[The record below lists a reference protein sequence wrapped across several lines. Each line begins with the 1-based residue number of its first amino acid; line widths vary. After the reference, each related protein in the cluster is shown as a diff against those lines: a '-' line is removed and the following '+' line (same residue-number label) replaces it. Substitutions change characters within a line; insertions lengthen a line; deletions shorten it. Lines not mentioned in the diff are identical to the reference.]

1 MSESNQID
9 MNSLHN
15 TVLRETEND
24 SLLEIKP
31 NFYQNL
37 SDFIG
42 NLRKQEFDDV
52 ENKPNFY
59 QNLSDFIGNL
69 RKQEFDDVENKIKDT
84 MIEMVTELT
93 SLLIHIRL
101 EKISNSDDFDISY
114 LLDEE
119 KFILDSLD
127 EQNERTEMILSA
139 TINGKSKFL
148 ESLAENHKIKK
159 VVIRFLDNVDEIVG
173 ADLEKYGPFKAEDIA
188 TIPYENAQA
197 LIAKNIATKVR
208 WED

>member
-9 MNSLHN
+9 INSLHH
-15 TVLRETEND
+15 TVLLETEND

-31 NFYQNL
+31 NFYRNL

-42 NLRKQEFDDV
+42 NLRKQEFD
-52 ENKPNFY
+52 
-59 QNLSDFIGNL
+59 G
-69 RKQEFDDVENKIKDT
+69 VENKIKDT
-84 MIEMVTELT
+84 MIEMATELT

-101 EKISNSDDFDISY
+101 EKISNSDNFDISH

-119 KFILDSLD
+119 KFILDSHE
-127 EQNERTEMILSA
+127 EQNERIEMIFSA
-139 TINGKSKFL
+139 TISGKSKFL

-159 VVIRFLDNVDEIVG
+159 VVIRFLSDVDEIIG
-173 ADLEKYGPFKAEDIA
+173 ADLERYGPFKVEDIA

-197 LIAKNIATKVR
+197 LIAKKIATKVR

>member
-9 MNSLHN
+9 INSLHH

-31 NFYQNL
+31 NFYRSL

-42 NLRKQEFDDV
+42 NLRKQEFD
-52 ENKPNFY
+52 
-59 QNLSDFIGNL
+59 G
-69 RKQEFDDVENKIKDT
+69 VENKIKDT
-84 MIEMVTELT
+84 MIEMATELT

-101 EKISNSDDFDISY
+101 EKISNSDDYEISH

-119 KFILDSLD
+119 KFILDSQE

-159 VVIRFLDNVDEIVG
+159 VVIRFLSEVDEIVG

-188 TIPYENAQA
+188 TIPYENAQS
-197 LIAKNIATKVR
+197 LIAKKIATKVR

>member
-9 MNSLHN
+9 INSLHH
-15 TVLRETEND
+15 TVLLETEND

-31 NFYQNL
+31 NFYRNL

-42 NLRKQEFDDV
+42 NLRKQEFD
-52 ENKPNFY
+52 
-59 QNLSDFIGNL
+59 G
-69 RKQEFDDVENKIKDT
+69 VENKIKNT
-84 MIEMVTELT
+84 MIEMATELT

-101 EKISNSDDFDISY
+101 EKISNSDNFDISH

-119 KFILDSLD
+119 KFILDSHE
-127 EQNERTEMILSA
+127 EQNERIEMILSA
-139 TINGKSKFL
+139 TISGKSKFL

-159 VVIRFLDNVDEIVG
+159 VVIRFLSDVDEIIG
-173 ADLEKYGPFKAEDIA
+173 ADLERYGPFKVEDIA

-197 LIAKNIATKVR
+197 LIAKKIATKVR

>member
-9 MNSLHN
+9 INSLHH
-15 TVLRETEND
+15 TVLLETEND
-24 SLLEIKP
+24 SLVEIKP
-31 NFYQNL
+31 NFYRSL

-42 NLRKQEFDDV
+42 NLRKQEFD
-52 ENKPNFY
+52 
-59 QNLSDFIGNL
+59 G
-69 RKQEFDDVENKIKDT
+69 VENKIKDT
-84 MIEMVTELT
+84 MIEMATELT

-101 EKISNSDDFDISY
+101 EKISNSDDYEISH

-119 KFILDSLD
+119 KFILDSQE

-148 ESLAENHKIKK
+148 ELLAENHKIKK
-159 VVIRFLDNVDEIVG
+159 VVIRFLSEVDEIVG

-197 LIAKNIATKVR
+197 LIAKKIATKVR

>member
-9 MNSLHN
+9 INSLHN

-31 NFYQNL
+31 NFYRNL

-42 NLRKQEFDDV
+42 NLRKQEFD
-52 ENKPNFY
+52 
-59 QNLSDFIGNL
+59 G
-69 RKQEFDDVENKIKDT
+69 VENKIKDT
-84 MIEMVTELT
+84 MIEMATELT

-101 EKISNSDDFDISY
+101 EKISNSNDFDISH

-119 KFILDSLD
+119 KFILDSQE

-148 ESLAENHKIKK
+148 ELLAENHKIKK
-159 VVIRFLDNVDEIVG
+159 VVIRFLSEVDEIIG

>member
-1 MSESNQID
+1 MSESDQID
-9 MNSLHN
+9 INSLHH

-31 NFYQNL
+31 NFYRSL

-42 NLRKQEFDDV
+42 NLRKQEFD
-52 ENKPNFY
+52 
-59 QNLSDFIGNL
+59 G
-69 RKQEFDDVENKIKDT
+69 VENKIKDT
-84 MIEMVTELT
+84 MIEMATELT

-101 EKISNSDDFDISY
+101 EKISNSDDYEISH

-119 KFILDSLD
+119 KFILDSQE

-148 ESLAENHKIKK
+148 ELLAENHKMK
-159 VVIRFLDNVDEIVG
+159 VVIRFLSEVDEIVG

-197 LIAKNIATKVR
+197 LIAKKIAIKVR